1 MLSPYIGIA
10 AELLVAAL
18 LIATT
23 ITCYNL
29 GQKISVFKADE
40 TAMRSVIHELITA
53 SEAAE
58 RAIVG
63 LRAALSESQRNLS
76 KTLGEAEQSNI
87 ILAGQIVKVT
97 GLIEHVETLS
107 SNVEQTLQNGKF
119 VATMLEKTIDD
130 ASHSIAAMDALQL
143 TSPAAAP
150 VISPVTTPVADTAQ
164 NAVHRE
170 TPTSSRHVTHEAPH
184 IIHTS
189 TAPQTLHGMQ
199 TLQGMDVH
207 AIQRVLETSLNT
219 HSVDSQPSDSAQLKN
234 GSELSSAPEVRAVRS
249 DERLAKA
256 AMLAQG
262 IVDRAMKRLEAQA
275 A

>member
-1 MLSPYIGIA
+1 MMLSPYIGIA

-23 ITCYNL
+23 VTCYNL

-58 RAIVG
+58 RAIIG

-76 KTLGEAEQSNI
+76 SKLSEADHSNT

-97 GLIEHVETLS
+97 GFIEHIETLS
-107 SNVEQTLQNGKF
+107 SRVEQTIQNGKF
-119 VATMLEKTIDD
+119 VATILEKTIDD
-130 ASHSIAAMDALQL
+130 ASNSITAMDALQL
-143 TSPAAAP
+143 TAP
-150 VISPVTTPVADTAQ
+150 PETTPFQTPIYHATA
-164 NAVHRE
+164 A
-170 TPTSSRHVTHEAPH
+170 TSHQVIGEIPH
-184 IIHTS
+184 IIHTPA
-189 TAPQTLHGMQ
+189 APQTLS
-199 TLQGMDVH
+199 GMDVQ
-207 AIQRVLETSLNT
+207 AIQRLIETSLNT
-219 HSVDSQPSDSAQLKN
+219 HSVNYQPNNNVQSKG
-234 GSELSSAPEVRAVRS
+234 GSELSTATEVKPVKA
-249 DERLAKA
+249 DERLAQA

-262 IVDRAMKRLEAQA
+262 IVDRAMKRLETQA